1 MPVKPLPTRKSEEK
15 VPWFDCYS
23 APCRGGCPISQDI
36 PEYLELCRKGLYNE
50 ALALITERNALPF
63 ITGTICA
70 HRCMG
75 KCTRNFYEDPVQIR
89 AAKLLAAEKG
99 IDARMASI
107 VRPAPV
113 PGKLNIPGNV
123 RGVIGW
129 MQERKA
135 GSNEPLGHVAVVG
148 GGNTAMDAARVAKR
162 GGAASVTLV
171 YRRTRRFMPA
181 DAQELELA
189 MQDGVDFL
197 ELAAPIKQENGV
209 LTCEKM
215 RLGEPDASGR
225 RSPVPTGET
234 VELPCDLVISAV
246 GEQVEE
252 QVFTDNGITL
262 SAKGRPAFC
271 TNVPGVYAAG
281 DALRGPA
288 TVVEGIADAARF
300 AEAVIGAPHTYD
312 IPAEA
317 HPTEAEAIARKGIL
331 RAPGKACCEGE
342 RCLSCDTVCQNCV
355 DVCPNRA
362 NVAVRLPDGRTEIVH
377 VDKMCNECGNCT
389 AFCPYASEPCKDK
402 LTLFQT
408 TEDMDDSKNFGFCF
422 LPDGKVRARL
432 TTETVGDPDELPAD
446 AALLVRTIRDS
457 YSYLYC

>member
-1 MPVKPLPTRKSEEK
+1 
-15 VPWFDCYS
+15 
-23 APCRGGCPISQDI
+23 
-36 PEYLELCRKGLYNE
+36 
-50 ALALITERNALPF
+50 
-63 ITGTICA
+63 
-70 HRCMG
+70 
-75 KCTRNFYEDPVQIR
+75 
-89 AAKLLAAEKG
+89 
-99 IDARMASI
+99 
-107 VRPAPV
+107 
-113 PGKLNIPGNV
+113 
-123 RGVIGW
+123 
-129 MQERKA
+129 
-135 GSNEPLGHVAVVG
+135 
-148 GGNTAMDAARVAKR
+148 
-162 GGAASVTLV
+162 
-171 YRRTRRFMPA
+171 
-181 DAQELELA
+181 

-197 ELAAPIKQENGV
+197 ELAAPVKQENGV

-234 VELPCDLVISAV
+234 VELLCDLVISAV

-262 SAKGRPAFC
+262 SSKGRPAFC

-300 AEAVIGAPHTYD
+300 AEAVIGAPYTYD

-362 NVAVRLPDGRTEIVH
+362 NVAVRLPDGRTEILH
-377 VDKMCNECGNCT
+377 IDKMCNECGNCT
-389 AFCPYASEPCKDK
+389 AFCPYSSEPCKDK

-408 TEDMDDSKNFGFCF
+408 TEDMDDSRNFGFCF

-457 YSYLYC
+457 YSYLYR